1 MRAFNHHAL
10 PAQQSAAVLHQSRN
24 GYAPQPFAAHP
35 VRRIANRDCDE
46 AKDWRYILGCYLA
59 GWNEVDPDK
68 IVAATAP
75 DYCFD
80 DPLVGQFSQ
89 KSLPNYFR
97 HLHVRFVSTGAPGG
111 REYAFCFRG
120 PMDDP
125 LRRGQRQ
132 YFREAPALGLTG
144 VTTITIG
151 ELGVVAERV
160 AYDLNLASDVL
171 RRRLRQ
177 ELAGQPH
184 LQADV

>member
-80 DPLVGQFSQ
+80 DPFVDAARSLILLDSHCSGRLV
-89 KSLPNYFR
+89 R
-97 HLHVRFVSTGAPGG
+97 R
-111 REYAFCFRG
+111 
-120 PMDDP
+120 

>member
-1 MRAFNHHAL
+1 MRAFNHLAL
-10 PAQQSAAVLHQSRN
+10 PTQQSAAVLHRSRDD
-24 GYAPQPFAAHP
+24 YTPQPFATHP
-35 VRRIANRDCDE
+35 VGRIANRDCDE
-46 AKDWRYILGCYLA
+46 AKDRRYILDCYLA
-59 GWNEVDPDK
+59 GWNEVDPDR
-68 IVAATAP
+68 IISATAP

-89 KSLPNYFR
+89 KSLPTYFR
-97 HLHVRFVSTGAPGG
+97 HLHVRFVPTGAPGG

-125 LRRGQRQ
+125 LHRGQRH

-151 ELGVVAERV
+151 ERGVVAERV

-171 RRRLRQ
+171 RRWLRQ
-177 ELAGQPH
+177 EHAGQPN
-184 LQADV
+184 LQAEV